1 MAPADKKISDDDNA
15 DSGDIVPSALND
27 STHAEVRMLYR
38 ESTETLRFI
47 KNHQWRTVGA
57 TLLTFL
63 GLISIAVFVKAD
75 LALTQK
81 FMGITILMTAS
92 VIFTL
97 IIYQFWMHNEQRKI
111 DTMGEHM
118 SSLFQEVRAIKSQR
132 EGNLHRYTLLIFMIL
147 TITLGAVVVHLAMQR
162 IVYG

>member
-1 MAPADKKISDDDNA
+1 MAPADQKTSENDDVDL
-15 DSGDIVPSALND
+15 GDIVPSALD
-27 STHAEVRMLYR
+27 DKTHTEVGMLYA

-63 GLISIAVFVKAD
+63 GLIFVAGFVNAS

-81 FMGITILMTAS
+81 FMGITIVMTAS

-111 DTMGEHM
+111 NALSEHM
-118 SSLFQEVRAIKSQR
+118 SSLFRDVRGIKSTR
-132 EGNLHRYTLLIFMIL
+132 EGNLHRYTLLVFMIL
-147 TITLGAVVVHLAMQR
+147 TVVLGASVVHLALQK
-162 IVYG
+162 ISYG